1 MFRLAEQRPTL
12 YKLLTPAWYPKVQAL
27 SRHTCRQ
34 TAFQKLFLHSWA
46 LKTCKFVKIPRSIL
60 QNHNISSYRVY
71 VKKCTFDRIINMIT
85 NVCTQNYKY
94 GDDDNFLDVI

>member
-1 MFRLAEQRPTL
+1 
-12 YKLLTPAWYPKVQAL
+12 
-27 SRHTCRQ
+27 
-34 TAFQKLFLHSWA
+34 LHSWA

-94 GDDDNFLDVI
+94 GDDDNFLDVIWNLKVEFVYISVKYLRN